1 VSDEVTK
8 IILGDTAIS
17 SIERSS
23 PPRRRFFRRRK
34 AQRPPLIHCENCGA
48 QLSGHYC
55 SQCGQPAID
64 YRRSFGHVLVD
75 VLNEFLNWDS
85 KFFATIALLIVK
97 PWRLTNEFLAGRR
110 VRYVHPLRLYLLASI
125 LFFFAATYAIK
136 STHFSPINLSPKD
149 RAEIRDELQR
159 QNVAPEVRAKV
170 EQVLGGVPLEPK
182 KRAALEKE
190 LKNEDLPKEARNSI
204 EERLQHGDLPPNAR
218 AKVEEAI
225 KDLPPAARAKV
236 DDALKR
242 SRDRTVL
249 FDGDKDTPPNS
260 TGKWFE
266 KRAKEKF
273 GEHGTNIQL
282 FLVTLMSNLPYM
294 MLACIPLFAFVLK
307 ILYLRKR
314 IFYIDHLIYA
324 LHIHSFAYLAI
335 MLIVLITIGL
345 NRTIP
350 GVFAGWIIGLL
361 WATFA
366 VQIFLS
372 IRRVY
377 RQGWFFSIFKFFVG
391 GFVYLIVLCLALA
404 TTFVIT
410 LALPS

>member
-1 VSDEVTK
+1 M
-8 IILGDTAIS
+8 
-17 SIERSS
+17 
-23 PPRRRFFRRRK
+23 
-34 AQRPPLIHCENCGA
+34 
-48 QLSGHYC
+48 
-55 SQCGQPAID
+55 
-64 YRRSFGHVLVD
+64 LVD
-75 VLNEFLNWDS
+75 ILNEFLNWDS
-85 KFFATIALLIVK
+85 KFLATIGLLIAK
-97 PWRLTNEFLAGRR
+97 PWRLTNEFLAGHR

-136 STHFSPINLSPKD
+136 STHFSPINLSPED
-149 RAEIRDELQR
+149 RADIRNELQR
-159 QNVAPEVRAKV
+159 ENVAPEVRAKV

-182 KRAALEKE
+182 KRAALEEK
-190 LKNEDLPKEARNSI
+190 LKNENLPKEARNSI

-225 KDLPPAARAKV
+225 KDLPPEARAKV

-242 SRDRTVL
+242 SRDKTVL
-249 FDGDKDTPPNS
+249 FEGDKEAPPNS
-260 TGKWFE
+260 AGKWFE

-307 ILYLRKR
+307 ILYIRKR

-350 GVFAGWIIGLL
+350 GVFTGWIIAAMWIL
-361 WATFA
+361 FA

-377 RQGWFFSIFKFFVG
+377 RQGWFFTVFKFFAG
-391 GFVYLIVLCLALA
+391 GFVYLIVLCVALA
-404 TTFVIT
+404 ATFFIT
-410 LALPS
+410 LASP

>member
-1 VSDEVTK
+1 M
-8 IILGDTAIS
+8 ILGDTAIS

-23 PPRRRFFRRRK
+23 PPRRRFFRRK
-34 AQRPPLIHCENCGA
+34 KTPRPPLSHCENCGT

-55 SQCGQPAID
+55 SQCGQAAID

-85 KFFATIALLIVK
+85 KFFATIALLIFK
-97 PWRLTNEFLAGRR
+97 PWRLTNEFLAGHR

-125 LFFFAATYAIK
+125 LFFFAATYGIK
-136 STHFSPINLSPKD
+136 STHFSPINLSPED
-149 RAEIRDELQR
+149 RADIRNELQR
-159 QNVAPEVRAKV
+159 ENVAPEVRAKV

-182 KRAALEKE
+182 KRAALEEK
-190 LKNEDLPKEARNSI
+190 LKNENLPKEARNSI

-225 KDLPPAARAKV
+225 KDLPPDARAKV

-242 SRDRTVL
+242 SRDKTVL
-249 FDGDKDTPPNS
+249 FEGDKEAPPNS
-260 TGKWFE
+260 AGRWFE

-282 FLVTLMSNLPYM
+282 FLVTLMNNLPYM

-307 ILYLRKR
+307 VLYVRKR
-314 IFYIDHLIYA
+314 IFYIDHLVYA

-345 NRTIP
+345 NRSIP
-350 GVFAGWIIGLL
+350 GVFAGWIIAAL
-361 WATFA
+361 WITFA
-366 VQIFLS
+366 TQIFLS

-377 RQGWFFSIFKFFVG
+377 RQGWFFTVFKLFLG
-391 GFVYLIVLCLALA
+391 GLAYLIVLAVALA
-404 TTFVIT
+404 TTFFIT
-410 LALPS
+410 IALP